1 MKFDVKNLDFMP
13 THGNFTLKK
22 TDDLWYSGTCRILFR
37 STANYSSTLSS
48 RQMNLYILNDVLYDY
63 TSGMAIIAAESTEQC
78 GQIFIEKFGTGSDY
92 SNKERQREFDTADFK
107 VIENVNHPA
116 GVVSYVYGGG

>member
-1 MKFDVKNLDFMP
+1 
-13 THGNFTLKK
+13 
-22 TDDLWYSGTCRILFR
+22 
-37 STANYSSTLSS
+37 
-48 RQMNLYILNDVLYDY
+48 MNLYILNDVLYDY
-63 TSGMAIIAAESTEQC
+63 TSGMAVIAAESMEQC

-92 SNKERQREFDTADFK
+92 SKLKSNKERQREFDTADFK

>member
-1 MKFDVKNLDFMP
+1 MP
-13 THGNFTLKK
+13 THGNFILRK

-37 STANYSSTLSS
+37 SRAHYSSTLSS

-63 TSGMAIIAAESTEQC
+63 TSGMAVIAAESTEQC